1 MSIARMLP
9 YADQLRTGVFFLQ
22 GLGAGTEQFR
32 VLQHYLTGRL
42 FPDLGDEVHLKAA
55 VEWLARAQDV
65 CGGEGVSNVFFLKAG
80 WGVAYPETSGY
91 ILATFLAYADH
102 SGDKNYV
109 DRAIQIG
116 DWEIAIQA
124 PNGGVLSSIEL
135 PQTRVFNTG
144 QVILGWCVLY
154 ERTGEDKYLQAA
166 KRAGDY
172 LLNEQ
177 EADGTWRR
185 DTYCGARTYHARV
198 DWALLRLAQL
208 SGDIRYAAVAQKNLQ
223 WVLQQQH
230 QNGWFDQCGFNNDL
244 PVMHVIVYTLRGLL
258 ECAQMHIA
266 AVNELDIMPAVI
278 KGADALCK
286 ALQAQPV
293 AGIRGMVPT
302 AFDENWKS
310 AANDSCLT
318 GNAQLACFLYRLAH
332 CTENNMY
339 RDVADTVMSAT
350 KRTQL
355 VETTLLP
362 LKGAIAGTYPLSHGY
377 VPNGYPNWAAKFFV
391 DALLM
396 KLNYKNEF
404 KVQA

>member
-1 MSIARMLP
+1 MSVVSMRP
-9 YADQLRTGVFFLQ
+9 HFGRLRTAMLFLQ
-22 GLGAGTEQFR
+22 TFGAGAEQFR

-42 FPDLGDEVHLKAA
+42 FPDFGDEAHLKAA
-55 VEWLARAQDV
+55 MEWLARAQDV
-65 CGGEGVSNVFFLKAG
+65 CGGEGVSNLFFLKTG

-91 ILATFLAYADH
+91 ILATFLAYADF
-102 SGDKNYV
+102 SGDKSYI
-109 DRAIQIG
+109 DRAIRIG
-116 DWEIAIQA
+116 HWEITIQT
-124 PNGGVLSSIEL
+124 PNGGVISSTKL
-135 PQTRVFNTG
+135 RQTRVFNTG
-144 QVILGWCVLY
+144 QVILGWCALY
-154 ERTGEDKYLQAA
+154 ERTGEEKNLQAA

-177 EADGTWRR
+177 EADGAWRR

-208 SGDIRYAAVAQKNLQ
+208 AGEQRYAAVALKNLQ
-223 WVLQQQH
+223 WVLKQQRH
-230 QNGWFDQCGFNNDL
+230 NGWFAQCGFNDDK
-244 PVMHVIVYTLRGLL
+244 PIMHVIVYTLRGLL
-258 ECAQMHIA
+258 ECSTMNSA
-266 AVNELDIMPAVI
+266 AVNELGILPAVI

-293 AGIRGMVPT
+293 AGISGMVPT

-310 AANDSCLT
+310 AADDSCLT

-332 CTENNMY
+332 CTQNQTY

-355 VETTLLP
+355 VETSLLP
-362 LKGAIAGTYPLSHGY
+362 IRGAIAGTYPLSHGY
-377 VPNGYPNWAAKFFV
+377 VPNAYPNWAAKFFA

-396 KLNYKNEF
+396 KINYEQGL
-404 KVQA
+404 VVLA

>member
-22 GLGAGTEQFR
+22 GFGAGVEQFR
-32 VLQHYLTGRL
+32 VLKHYLTGRL

-102 SGDKNYV
+102 SGDKSYV

-124 PNGGVLSSIEL
+124 PNGGVLSSTEL

-154 ERTGEDKYLQAA
+154 ERTGEEKYLQAA

-172 LLNEQ
+172 LLNDQ

-198 DWALLRLAQL
+198 DWALLRLALL
-208 SGDIRYAAVAQKNLQ
+208 SADMRYAAVAQKNLQ

-230 QNGWFDQCGFNNDL
+230 QNGWFGQCGFNNDL
-244 PVMHVIVYTLRGLL
+244 PVMHVLVYTLRGLL
-258 ECAQMHIA
+258 ECSQMNIS
-266 AVNELDIMPAVI
+266 AVNELDIMPAVV
-278 KGADALCK
+278 KGADALCN

-310 AANDSCLT
+310 EAKDSCLT
-318 GNAQLACFLYRLAH
+318 GNVQLACFLYRLAH

-339 RDVADTVMSAT
+339 RDVADTVISAT

-377 VPNGYPNWAAKFFV
+377 VPNGYPNWAAKFFA

-396 KLNYKNEF
+396 KINYDKEL